1 MAKSDFPRPD
11 LVPPPRAELDFYE
24 EMTNGDWRECKAQW
38 LAAANGF
45 LKPDGRLMGIHT
57 YRYLTDVYLSMGN
70 GGKFHRGVYQFAAQ
84 RTAQRLGLGGRGE
97 KRQKDIVSQARQEAI
112 RYGFISELRR
122 GSGGNGYTAKGSTVV
137 MSFKFLDLQGEDS
150 PVKSGADIH
159 GKSGTDIHGKSTT
172 LISYRANTGGVTGK
186 QLVADGSATWSQ
198 EPVHAGVVPQSEW
211 RDFPPMEPCPFDG
224 VHGSVG

>member
-1 MAKSDFPRPD
+1 MAKHDSQNCQR
-11 LVPPPRAELDFYE
+11 VPPPGQELDFYQQLSKAE
-24 EMTNGDWRECKAQW
+24 WRACKDYWAQAAIGFMPNGKAMSR
-38 LAAANGF
+38 
-45 LKPDGRLMGIHT
+45 DT
-57 YRYLTDVYLSMGN
+57 YRYLFDVSQHVGN
-70 GGKFHRGVYQFAAQ
+70 GGKFHRGVYQFAAK

-97 KRQKDIVSQARQEAI
+97 KRQKDIVSQARREAI

-137 MSFKFLDLQGEDS
+137 MSFKFLDLQGKDS
-150 PVKSGADIH
+150 PVKNGADIH

-198 EPVHAGVVPQSEW
+198 EPVNAGVVPQSEW
-211 RDFPPMEPCPFDG
+211 RDFEPMEPCPF
-224 VHGSVG
+224 

>member
-1 MAKSDFPRPD
+1 MAKHDSQNCQR
-11 LVPPPRAELDFYE
+11 VPPPGQELDFYQQLSKAE
-24 EMTNGDWRECKAQW
+24 WRACKDYWAQAAIGFMPNGKAMSR
-38 LAAANGF
+38 
-45 LKPDGRLMGIHT
+45 DT
-57 YRYLTDVYLSMGN
+57 YRYLFDVSQHVGN
-70 GGKFHRGVYQFAAQ
+70 GGKFHRGVYQFAAK

-97 KRQKDIVSQARQEAI
+97 KRQKDIVSQARREAI

-150 PVKSGADIH
+150 PGKTGRDIH

-198 EPVHAGVVPQSEW
+198 ERVNAGVVPRSEW
-211 RDFPPMEPCPFDG
+211 RDFEPMEPCPF
-224 VHGSVG
+224 

>member
-1 MAKSDFPRPD
+1 MAKHDSQNCQR
-11 LVPPPRAELDFYE
+11 VPPPGQELDFYQQLSKAE
-24 EMTNGDWRECKAQW
+24 WRACKDYWAQAAIGFMPNGKAMSR
-38 LAAANGF
+38 
-45 LKPDGRLMGIHT
+45 DT
-57 YRYLTDVYLSMGN
+57 YRYLFDVSQHVGN
-70 GGKFHRGVYQFAAQ
+70 GGKFHRGVYQFAAK

-97 KRQKDIVSQARQEAI
+97 KRQKDIVSQARREAI

-150 PVKSGADIH
+150 PVKNGADIH

-186 QLVADGSATWSQ
+186 QLVADGSDTWSQ
-198 EPVHAGVVPQSEW
+198 EPVHAGVVPRSEW
-211 RDFPPMEPCPFDG
+211 RDFEPMEPCPF
-224 VHGSVG
+224 

>member
-1 MAKSDFPRPD
+1 MAKHDSQNCQR
-11 LVPPPRAELDFYE
+11 VPPPGQELDFYQQLSKAE
-24 EMTNGDWRECKAQW
+24 WRACKDYWAQAAIGFMPNGKAMSR
-38 LAAANGF
+38 
-45 LKPDGRLMGIHT
+45 DT
-57 YRYLTDVYLSMGN
+57 YRYLFDVSQHVGN
-70 GGKFHRGVYQFAAQ
+70 GGKFHRGVYQFAAK

-97 KRQKDIVSQARQEAI
+97 KRQKDIVSQARREAI

-150 PVKSGADIH
+150 PVKNGADIH

-186 QLVADGSATWSQ
+186 QLVADGSDTWSQ
-198 EPVHAGVVPQSEW
+198 EPVNARCVPQSEW
-211 RDFPPMEPCPFDG
+211 RDFEPMEPAPF
-224 VHGSVG
+224 

>member
-1 MAKSDFPRPD
+1 MAKHDSLKHKPI
-11 LVPPPRAELDFYE
+11 PPPGQELDFYQQLSDAE
-24 EMTNGDWRECKAQW
+24 WRACKDYWAQAAIGFMPNGKAM
-38 LAAANGF
+38 
-45 LKPDGRLMGIHT
+45 KRDT
-57 YRYLTDVYLSMGN
+57 YRYLFDVSQHVGN
-70 GGKFHRGVYQFAAQ
+70 GGKFHRGVYQFAAK

-97 KRQKDIVSQARQEAI
+97 KRQKDIVSQARREAI

-150 PVKSGADIH
+150 PVKNGADIH

-198 EPVHAGVVPQSEW
+198 EPVNAGVVPQSEW
-211 RDFPPMEPCPFDG
+211 RDFPPMEPCPF
-224 VHGSVG
+224 

>member
-45 LKPDGRLMGIHT
+45 LKPDGSLMGIHT

-70 GGKFHRGVYQFAAQ
+70 GKNFHRGVYQFAAK

-97 KRQKDIVSQARQEAI
+97 KRQKDIVSQARREAI

-150 PVKSGADIH
+150 PIKNGADIH

-186 QLVADGSATWSQ
+186 QLVADGSDTWSQ
-198 EPVHAGVVPQSEW
+198 EPVNAGVVPQSEW
-211 RDFPPMEPCPFDG
+211 RDFEPMEPAPF
-224 VHGSVG
+224 

>member
-1 MAKSDFPRPD
+1 MAKHDSQNCQR
-11 LVPPPRAELDFYE
+11 VPPPGQELDFYQQLSKAE
-24 EMTNGDWRECKAQW
+24 WRACKDYWAQAAIGFMPNGKAMSR
-38 LAAANGF
+38 
-45 LKPDGRLMGIHT
+45 DT
-57 YRYLTDVYLSMGN
+57 YRYLFDVSQHVGN
-70 GGKFHRGVYQFAAQ
+70 GGKFHRGVYQFAAK

-97 KRQKDIVSQARQEAI
+97 KRQKDIVSQARREAI

-150 PVKSGADIH
+150 PVKSGRDIH
-159 GKSGTDIHGKSTT
+159 GKNGTDIHGKSTT

-186 QLVADGSATWSQ
+186 QLVADGSDTWSQ

-211 RDFPPMEPCPFDG
+211 RDFEPMEPCPF
-224 VHGSVG
+224 

>member
-1 MAKSDFPRPD
+1 MAKHDS
-11 LVPPPRAELDFYE
+11 LKQKLIPPPGQELDFYQQLSDAE
-24 EMTNGDWRECKAQW
+24 WRACKDYWAQAAIGFMPNGKAMSR
-38 LAAANGF
+38 
-45 LKPDGRLMGIHT
+45 DT
-57 YRYLTDVYLSMGN
+57 YRYLFDVSQHVGN
-70 GGKFHRGVYQFAAQ
+70 GGKFHRGVYQFAAK

-97 KRQKDIVSQARQEAI
+97 KRQKDIVSQARREAI

-150 PVKSGADIH
+150 PVKSGRDIH
-159 GKSGTDIHGKSTT
+159 GKNGTDIHGKSTT

-198 EPVHAGVVPQSEW
+198 EPVNAGVVPQSEW
-211 RDFPPMEPCPFDG
+211 RDFPPMEPCPF
-224 VHGSVG
+224 

>member
-24 EMTNGDWRECKAQW
+24 EMTNGNWRECKSQW

-45 LKPDGRLMGIHT
+45 LKPDGSLMGIHT

-97 KRQKDIVSQARQEAI
+97 KRQKDIVSQARREAI

-150 PVKSGADIH
+150 PVKNGADIH

-186 QLVADGSATWSQ
+186 QLVADGSDTWSQ
-198 EPVHAGVVPQSEW
+198 EPVNARRVPQSEW
-211 RDFPPMEPCPFDG
+211 RDFEPMEPAPF
-224 VHGSVG
+224 

>member
-1 MAKSDFPRPD
+1 MAKHDSQNCQR
-11 LVPPPRAELDFYE
+11 VPPPGQELDFYQQLSNAE
-24 EMTNGDWRECKAQW
+24 WRAIKDYWSQEV
-38 LAAANGF
+38 NGF
-45 LKPDGRLMGIHT
+45 MPNGKAMSRDT
-57 YRYLTDVYLSMGN
+57 YRYLFDVSQHVGN
-70 GGKFHRGVYQFAAQ
+70 GGKFHRGVYQFAAK

-97 KRQKDIVSQARQEAI
+97 KRQKDIVSQARREAI

-137 MSFKFLDLQGEDS
+137 MSFKFLDFQGKDS
-150 PVKSGADIH
+150 PVKNGADIH

-198 EPVHAGVVPQSEW
+198 ERVNAGVVPRSEW
-211 RDFPPMEPCPFDG
+211 RDFEPMEPCPF
-224 VHGSVG
+224 

>member
-1 MAKSDFPRPD
+1 MAKHDSQNCQR
-11 LVPPPRAELDFYE
+11 VPPPGQELDFYQQLSKAE
-24 EMTNGDWRECKAQW
+24 WRACKDYWAQAAIGFMPNGKAMSR
-38 LAAANGF
+38 
-45 LKPDGRLMGIHT
+45 DT
-57 YRYLTDVYLSMGN
+57 YRYLFDVSQHVGN
-70 GGKFHRGVYQFAAQ
+70 GGKFHRGVYQFAAK

-97 KRQKDIVSQARQEAI
+97 KRQKDIVSQARREAI

-150 PVKSGADIH
+150 PGKTGRDIH
-159 GKSGTDIHGKSTT
+159 GKNGTDIHGKSTT

-211 RDFPPMEPCPFDG
+211 RDFPPMEPCPF
-224 VHGSVG
+224 